1 MERPTGASD
10 FGANGDGVAGPKD
23 ADAGTVLSGDGG
35 ATGRAGAQTP
45 DDSFASP
52 TFANPHAWHHANP
65 FAQDGY
71 QFANT
76 SRGVVRIP
84 PKRQRSE
91 SFLGPDDDVQPTRAF
106 GASPKR
112 ALSELMANNLQKLN
126 VSPVAMSVSP
136 DDRGGFRFPWQGTRS
151 PRVSDGAASPSHTLP
166 FGGTAAATMDTSM
179 SAMSTGRSESDKD
192 GDDKDGDDKDGDDG
206 ESVERRNFYLKNRD
220 WVPTER
226 RVPTTPTERVF
237 GSFHSATG
245 DETARGAAWAPASEK
260 LAAPDSLLLRRRS
273 ALSQQLAKP
282 LPPLNTLNTFVAPS
296 FVLPADVSMVLPS
309 SPSADPSPRTDL
321 RKQAIMKRVSL
332 LHSTPSREPNS
343 RDAPTSPT
351 AAFHPRFFLPAAE
364 KEDEKAGHDDED
376 HLGHFAME

>member
-1 MERPTGASD
+1 
-10 FGANGDGVAGPKD
+10 
-23 ADAGTVLSGDGG
+23 
-35 ATGRAGAQTP
+35 
-45 DDSFASP
+45 
-52 TFANPHAWHHANP
+52 
-65 FAQDGY
+65 
-71 QFANT
+71 
-76 SRGVVRIP
+76 
-84 PKRQRSE
+84 
-91 SFLGPDDDVQPTRAF
+91 
-106 GASPKR
+106 
-112 ALSELMANNLQKLN
+112 
-126 VSPVAMSVSP
+126 
-136 DDRGGFRFPWQGTRS
+136 
-151 PRVSDGAASPSHTLP
+151 
-166 FGGTAAATMDTSM
+166 
-179 SAMSTGRSESDKD
+179 
-192 GDDKDGDDKDGDDG
+192 
-206 ESVERRNFYLKNRD
+206 
-220 WVPTER
+220 
-226 RVPTTPTERVF
+226 VF

-321 RKQAIMKRVSL
+321 RKQAIMKRVSM

-376 HLGHFAME
+376 HPGHFAME